1 LPVVSTLSPLI
12 NIILNITYI
21 MDNSID
27 VNKTSLD
34 KLKVSQ
40 SKILIIQIIT
50 LLNGIKNKTIC

>member
-1 LPVVSTLSPLI
+1 MPVVSTLSPLI